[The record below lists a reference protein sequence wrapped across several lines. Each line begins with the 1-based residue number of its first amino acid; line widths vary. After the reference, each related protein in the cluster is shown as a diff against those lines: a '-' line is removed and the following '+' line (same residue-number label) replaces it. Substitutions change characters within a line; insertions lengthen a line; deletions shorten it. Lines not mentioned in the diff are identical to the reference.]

1 MNRKRHTKFRR
12 VLRVSPLVF
21 FLSLVACCAVKP
33 PPPKATLVA
42 IAPQVAAPRQP
53 SAVPNFTVIRE
64 KSKEADDANA
74 RTTEKIKQVKINLGD
89 THVALQGILLD
100 VDVLLKKTF
109 ATEND
114 LLEHWNN
121 LVAHEKRFSI
131 LMEDMEKATEM
142 LEVERVLRAEVNSRL
157 SETEAQIRAKDAEAE
172 HLRSQLTHEQ
182 RATQVAAEQAAGYRD
197 EAAHNKQLHSD
208 AVAAAAKVKGGS
220 DLKTKFLIGL
230 GLALIVSI
238 IMNLLQLKG
247 GIL

>member
-12 VLRVSPLVF
+12 ALRVSPLVF
-21 FLSLVACCAVKP
+21 FFSLVACCAVKP
-33 PPPKATLVA
+33 PPKATLVVTT
-42 IAPQVAAPRQP
+42 PQQAAPKQP
-53 SAVPNFTVIRE
+53 SAAPNFTVIRE
-64 KSKEADDANA
+64 KTREADDANA
-74 RTTEKIKQVKINLGD
+74 RTTEKIKQVKVNLKD
-89 THVALQGILLD
+89 THVELQSILLD

-114 LLEHWNN
+114 LLEHWNS

-131 LMEDMEKATEM
+131 LMEDMDRATEM

-157 SETEAQIRAKDAEAE
+157 SETEAQIRAKDAEADQ
-172 HLRSQLTHEQ
+172 LRSQLSNEQ
-182 RATQVAAEQAAGYRD
+182 RATQAAAEQAAAYRD

-208 AVAAAAKVKGGS
+208 AVAATAKVKGGS

-230 GLALIVSI
+230 GLALVVSI